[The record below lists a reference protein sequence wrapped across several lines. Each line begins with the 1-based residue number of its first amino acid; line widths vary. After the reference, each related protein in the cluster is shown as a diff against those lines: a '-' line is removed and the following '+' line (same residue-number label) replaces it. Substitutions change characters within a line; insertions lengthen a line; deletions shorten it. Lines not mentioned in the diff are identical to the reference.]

1 MDTRGLGART
11 PRQSRAIA
19 IYCMRLGIAEPLE
32 ELVKTSGEAGRLIRE
47 LEGKCH
53 VSKKS
58 NNNKS

>member
-11 PRQSRAIA
+11 ARQSRAIA

-32 ELVKTSGEAGRLIRE
+32 ELVRTSGEAGRLIRE

-53 VSKKS
+53 VFS
-58 NNNKS
+58 NNNRQKT